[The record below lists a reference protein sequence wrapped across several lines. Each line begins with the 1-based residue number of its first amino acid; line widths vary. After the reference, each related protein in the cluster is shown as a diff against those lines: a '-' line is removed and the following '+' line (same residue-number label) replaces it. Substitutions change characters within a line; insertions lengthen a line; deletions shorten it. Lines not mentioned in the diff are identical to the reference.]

1 MQEYLPKYF
10 KSKNIKEKIVNI
22 YLVFTNFLLVKEE
35 HL

>member
-10 KSKNIKEKIVNI
+10 KSKNIKGKIINI
-22 YLVFTNFLLVKEE
+22 YLVFTNFLVKEE